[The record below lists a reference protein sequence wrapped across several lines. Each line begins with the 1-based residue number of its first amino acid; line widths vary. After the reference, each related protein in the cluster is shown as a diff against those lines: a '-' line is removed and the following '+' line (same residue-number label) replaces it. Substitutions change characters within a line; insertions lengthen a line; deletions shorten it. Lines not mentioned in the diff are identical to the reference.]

1 MISEKMTRAL
11 NKQIGMEAYA
21 SYLYLSMATWCD
33 HKGLNGCAQFFYRQS
48 EEERQHMLRIYNY
61 LSEMDVYAITPAV
74 DKAPDKYE
82 SIQAIFKETHIHEQN
97 VTKAIFNLTNI
108 ASSEND
114 HSTFNFLQ
122 WYIEEQREEEN
133 LIRTILDKIKIIGK
147 GPNSLYFIDK
157 EVEEVNK
164 ILASKEGTGSGE

>member
-1 MISEKMTRAL
+1 MISEKMTEAL
-11 NKQIGMEAYA
+11 NEQIGMEAFA
-21 SYLYLSMATWCD
+21 SFLYLSMASWCNY
-33 HKGLNGCAQFFYRQS
+33 KGLNGCAQFFQRQS
-48 EEERQHMLRIYNY
+48 EEEREHMLRIYNY

-74 DKAPDKYE
+74 DKVPDDFE
-82 SIQAIFKETHIHEQN
+82 SIQAIFKETYKHEQT
-97 VTKAIFNLTNI
+97 VTQAIFNLTDI

-133 LIRTILDKIKIIGK
+133 LIRTILDKIKIIGE

-157 EVEEVNK
+157 EVEEVNNM
-164 ILASKEGTGSGE
+164 LASKEGSGTGE